1 MAKTNVKDVSNDFKL
16 ESLNKE
22 TQVLFEKI
30 FATKRFESR
39 KELADKV
46 FAQGVHSLAE
56 KYLSKNKLKKD
67 NELLRISRSVEDSNV
82 TLMILERLVTSLYNI
97 KLAELLG
104 KTVSVEEVSNG
115 LFTELPT
122 ELKQVQDEMLN
133 LRIDE
138 MESLDE

>member
-1 MAKTNVKDVSNDFKL
+1 VAKTNVKDVSNDFKL

-39 KELADKV
+39 KKLANKV
-46 FAQGVHSLAE
+46 FAQGVHCLAE
-56 KYLSKNKLKKD
+56 KYLSNNKLKKD
-67 NELLRISRSVEDSNV
+67 IELLRISRSVEDSNV

>member
-39 KELADKV
+39 KELANKV
-46 FAQGVHSLAE
+46 FAQGVHCLAE